1 MNVLVSPQSVIAAQE
16 RPLVRVVTVG
26 HVDHGKSTLIGRLL
40 HETGSLPDGKLENL
54 KTVSAR
60 RGMPFEWSFLLD
72 ALQTERDQG
81 ITIDTTQIRFR
92 TKSRD
97 IVLIDAPG
105 HFEFLRNMITGAAQA
120 DAAILI
126 IDATEGV
133 REQTRR
139 HSYLLHLLGIRQVAV
154 VINKMDRV
162 DYSVERFGGIAL
174 EITDYLRELGVNP
187 VAVIPISARQGDG
200 VAEITSAIGWYNGPT
215 VIGAL
220 DKFTPAVL
228 PRELPLRLPV
238 QAIYKFDDRRIVV
251 GRIETGRISVGD
263 EIVVMPG
270 AKRAIVKS
278 IERWPVPNESQPL
291 HTIEAGRS
299 VGITLDRELFLERGN
314 VLSLVETPAAD
325 SQTLRA
331 RVFWL
336 HKNPLV
342 AGAPVVVRLGTAEVR
357 GKVTEIIGTV
367 DPGKLESGAEQ
378 RIPQN
383 HVGEVRIELTRAVA
397 ADPHTANPLTGRFAL
412 EIEGRIVGGGL
423 ILAMKEQKAQS
434 APQRLILTNG
444 DRTKRVE
451 ALAPR
456 LAALTAA
463 ERIALLRHE
472 IQGRIVFTT
481 SFGLEDQA
489 ILHMISKAA
498 LDIEVVTI
506 DTGRLF
512 PQTYDLWAESERHFG
527 KRIRAVYPHHQEL
540 EALVERQGINGFYES
555 RDARTA
561 CCFVRK
567 VEPLNRLLEGAA
579 AWITGLRADQ
589 SANRQDMALITA
601 EPSRDLIKLNPLF
614 DWSRDDAVA
623 FTATN
628 GIPVNALHDTG
639 FASIG
644 CAPCTRALRPGEPER
659 AGRWWWE
666 DETKKECGLHSPG
679 EVVGAVG
686 IEPTTR

>member
-1 MNVLVSPQSVIAAQE
+1 MNVLVSPQSVTEAPG

-54 KTVSAR
+54 KAVSAR

-120 DAAILI
+120 DAAVLI

-162 DYSVERFGGIAL
+162 DYSVERFDAIAL
-174 EITDYLRELGVNP
+174 EITDYLRGLGVDP

-200 VAEITSAIGWYNGPT
+200 VAEITRAIGWYNGPT
-215 VIGAL
+215 VIDAL
-220 DKFTPAVL
+220 DRFTPAAL

-270 AKRAIVKS
+270 AKRALVKS
-278 IERWPVPNESQPL
+278 IERWPVPNAALPL

-299 VGITLDRELFLERGN
+299 VGITLDRELFLERGH
-314 VLSLVETPAAD
+314 VLSLAGTPATD
-325 SQTLRA
+325 SETIRA
-331 RVFWL
+331 RIFWL
-336 HKNPLV
+336 HQKPLV

-357 GKVTEIIGTV
+357 GKVSEIIGTV
-367 DPGKLESGAEQ
+367 DPGKLEPGAEEG
-378 RIPQN
+378 IPQN
-383 HVGEVRIELTRAVA
+383 HVGEVRIALTRPVA
-397 ADPHTANPLTGRFAL
+397 ADPHTTNPLTGRFAL
-412 EIEGRIVGGGL
+412 EIDGRIVGGGL
-423 ILAMKEQKAQS
+423 ILDMTAQKAKP
-434 APQRLILTNG
+434 APQREVLRKNADLA
-444 DRTKRVE
+444 KRVE

-456 LAALTAA
+456 LAALSAA
-463 ERIALLRHE
+463 ERIALLRQE

-481 SFGLEDQA
+481 SFGIEDQA
-489 ILHMISKAA
+489 ILQMIGKAA

-540 EALVERQGINGFYES
+540 EALVDRQGINGFYES

-567 VEPLNRLLEGAA
+567 VEPLNRLLQGAQ

-614 DWSRDDAVA
+614 DWSRDEAVA
-623 FTATN
+623 FTTTN
-628 GIPVNALHDTG
+628 GIPINALHDAG

-644 CAPCTRALRPGEPER
+644 CAPCTRALQPGEPER

-666 DETKKECGLHSPG
+666 DETKKECGLHNRPAADARKLNSS
-679 EVVGAVG
+679 
-686 IEPTTR
+686 T